1 LTNEEA
7 LIDRAIAVVADT
19 IDLAMG
25 CKERILLVNLFL
37 RFVHSALLVLVLV
50 HMMMMTMM
58 MMMFFCFSFLC
69 FCFY

>member
-1 LTNEEA
+1 LTNEEEA

-37 RFVHSALLVLVLV
+37 RFVHSALFLFVVVLVLV
-50 HMMMMTMM
+50 HMM
-58 MMMFFCFSFLC
+58 MMMFFCFSF
-69 FCFY
+69 Y

>member
-1 LTNEEA
+1 LTNEEV

-25 CKERILLVNLFL
+25 CKEPFL
-37 RFVHSALLVLVLV
+37 RFVHSSLFLFVVVLVLV
-50 HMMMMTMM
+50 QMMM
-58 MMMFFCFSFLC
+58 MMMFFCFSFFF

>member
-1 LTNEEA
+1 LTNEEEA

-37 RFVHSALLVLVLV
+37 RFVHSALFLFVVVLVLV
-50 HMMMMTMM
+50 HMMMMMM
-58 MMMFFCFSFLC
+58 MMMFFCSSF
-69 FCFY
+69 Y

>member
-25 CKERILLVNLFL
+25 CKERIHLLNLFYGL
-37 RFVHSALLVLVLV
+37 YILPSLFLL
-50 HMMMMTMM
+50 
-58 MMMFFCFSFLC
+58 
-69 FCFY
+69 

>member
-1 LTNEEA
+1 MTNEEEA

-37 RFVHSALLVLVLV
+37 RRAFFGAMTSIVSTLSAVTIL
-50 HMMMMTMM
+50 
-58 MMMFFCFSFLC
+58 
-69 FCFY
+69 

>member
-1 LTNEEA
+1 MTNEEEA

-37 RFVHSALLVLVLV
+37 RFVHSALFLFVVVLVLV
-50 HMMMMTMM
+50 HMM
-58 MMMFFCFSFLC
+58 MMMFFCFSF
-69 FCFY
+69 Y

>member
-1 LTNEEA
+1 MTNEEEA

-37 RFVHSALLVLVLV
+37 RAFFGAMTSIVSTLSAVTIL
-50 HMMMMTMM
+50 
-58 MMMFFCFSFLC
+58 
-69 FCFY
+69 